1 MIVNVELVVR
11 EAAALMRKDPV
22 VGVFCRIVRHADAEG
37 WPLFHALENEIDS
50 IGALLAHAAQPG
62 QDLILLA
69 DTFLGPL
76 DGNVVVACKSFHP
89 VLIVI
94 GTLAEHFLAQDWNS
108 EDLAKEMNHLLGPR
122 QSAQVT
128 VDDDSIEAVV
138 DKEQH
143 PAEKLREQF
152 HGNLILLGFGEG
164 REP

>member
-1 MIVNVELVVR
+1 
-11 EAAALMRKDPV
+11 V
-22 VGVFCRIVRHADAEG
+22 VGVFCRILRHADAEG

-62 QDLILLA
+62 QDLILFA

-76 DGNVVVACKSFHP
+76 DGNVVVAGKSFHP

-122 QSAQVT
+122 QSAQVA
-128 VDDDSIEAVV
+128 S
-138 DKEQH
+138 
-143 PAEKLREQF
+143 
-152 HGNLILLGFGEG
+152 GG
-164 REP
+164 